1 MNMKSTSVNQRGFTL
16 IELMIVIVVI
26 GVLAA
31 AAIPSYRQY
40 VAKSRRT
47 DAKSALL
54 ATSQAMEKFYTE
66 KMTYDTATL
75 GTANTDISKATSP
88 DGYYTIRFDS
98 APTGAVCSGLS
109 TTSSSANAY
118 RICATPTGSQT
129 GDSCGILSI
138 DNQGI
143 KLPST
148 AGCWR

>member
-1 MNMKSTSVNQRGFTL
+1 MNNTIKQKGFTL
-16 IELMIVIVVI
+16 IELMIVVVVI
-26 GVLAA
+26 SILAA
-31 AAIPSYRQY
+31 VAVPSYRQY

-66 KMTYDTATL
+66 KMTYDAATL
-75 GTANTDISKATSP
+75 GTASTDISKTTSP

-98 APTGAVCSGLS
+98 APTGTVCSALS
-109 TTSSSANAY
+109 TSSSNATAY

-129 GDSCGILSI
+129 GDACGILSI
-138 DNQGI
+138 DNKGV
-143 KLPST
+143 KLPAT